1 MRVTINSD
9 VINQLND
16 EYLVVPKLCLSF
28 WCTVCISTQCSDI
41 FVLIKK
47 EKHTKSISLSI
58 NSWSG
63 VIASSKSSRQFFFAG
78 KRDRFENVH
87 FPHVRIKGTPLP
99 PKEKQCII
107 SRFTTTTATILDE
120 HEQEKREA
128 EREWKPWPRL
138 NGTFAIYNPSI
149 MADYIEP
156 RGDWIL
162 NNYIP
167 NLPRPPVQQYA
178 PTYKNL
184 PASFLKGS
192 TNFLAIV
199 FFLPLLFLSFLST
212 SFIFV
217 PTLSTNLPPF
227 QYVLSLSLSLYL
239 SLSIYLAISLVSSAP
254 LPMFP
259 WPVTGYAAI
268 SHRIQIRRAASNNK
282 SKRTQA
288 DVVI

>member
-1 MRVTINSD
+1 MQALNWNISVRVTINSD

-128 EREWKPWPRL
+128 ERE
-138 NGTFAIYNPSI
+138 S
-149 MADYIEP
+149 
-156 RGDWIL
+156 
-162 NNYIP
+162 
-167 NLPRPPVQQYA
+167 
-178 PTYKNL
+178 
-184 PASFLKGS
+184 GS
-192 TNFLAIV
+192 HGHGWM
-199 FFLPLLFLSFLST
+199 
-212 SFIFV
+212 
-217 PTLSTNLPPF
+217 
-227 QYVLSLSLSLYL
+227 
-239 SLSIYLAISLVSSAP
+239 AP
-254 LPMFP
+254 LQFIIRAL
-259 WPVTGYAAI
+259 WLITSSPVAI
-268 SHRIQIRRAASNNK
+268 ES
-282 SKRTQA
+282 
-288 DVVI
+288 